1 MHMGEIIL
9 DVRDQRTS
17 FATARGML
25 AAVDGVSFT
34 LQRGRTLGVVGESG
48 SGKSVLSRSIMRLLP
63 GNAVVPGG
71 SRVILNGRD
80 LTRLSE
86 AELRR
91 LRGPEMAIVFQ
102 DPMTSLNPVL
112 SIGSQIMEVLMF
124 HLGMKKRAARAR
136 AIELLTAVGLPQPD
150 VRVDQYPH
158 QLSGGMRQRV
168 AIAIAIAC
176 EPDLLIA
183 DEPTTALDVTVQ
195 AEILDLLQRMVRE
208 RNMAM
213 ILITHD
219 MGVVAGRCDD
229 VAVMYAGRIVE
240 QAPVRDLFRNTR
252 MPYTAA
258 LLASIPKVT
267 DPPHRKLDAIDGRP
281 PDLIN
286 PPPGCPF
293 APRCKLA
300 DEDCDRGKPMLDG
313 PAGHLF
319 ACIRPLGQETA
330 A

>member
-1 MHMGEIIL
+1 MGEIIL

>member
-1 MHMGEIIL
+1 MGEIIL
-9 DVRDQRTS
+9 DVQNQRTAFS
-17 FATARGML
+17 TGRGL
-25 AAVDGVSFT
+25 LQAVDGVSFT
-34 LQRGRTLGVVGESG
+34 LERGKTLGVVGESG

-63 GNAVVPGG
+63 GTAVTGPG
-71 SRVILNGRD
+71 SKVVLNGKD
-80 LTRLSE
+80 LTSMTE
-86 AELRR
+86 KQLRR
-91 LRGPEMAIVFQ
+91 MRGPEVAIVFQ
-102 DPMTSLNPVL
+102 DPMTALNPVIT
-112 SIGSQIMEVLMF
+112 IGKQITEVLVF
-124 HLGMKKRAARAR
+124 HMKMSKRAARAK
-136 AIELLTAVGLPQPD
+136 AVDLLRAVGLPQPD
-150 VRVDQYPH
+150 IRVDQYPH

-219 MGVVAGRCDD
+219 MGVVAGRCDE

-240 QAPVRDLFRNTR
+240 KAPVTTLFRQTA

-258 LLASIPKVT
+258 LLASIPRVT
-267 DPPHRKLDAIDGRP
+267 DPPHRKLDAIEGRP

-293 APRCKLA
+293 APRCKFAEEACRRKVPEL
-300 DEDCDRGKPMLDG
+300 EG
-313 PAGHLF
+313 PPEHQW
-319 ACIRPLGQETA
+319 ACIKPLNTEVA

>member
-1 MHMGEIIL
+1 MGEIIL
-9 DVRDQRTS
+9 DVRNQRTA
-17 FATARGML
+17 FATGRGML
-25 AAVDGVSFT
+25 QAVDGVTFT
-34 LQRGRTLGVVGESG
+34 LERGRTLGVVGESG

-63 GNAVVPGG
+63 GNSVVDRT
-71 SRVILNGRD
+71 SQVILNGRD
-80 LTRLSE
+80 LTTMSE
-86 AELRR
+86 KDLRR

-112 SIGSQIMEVLMF
+112 TVGKQIMEVLIF
-124 HLGMKKRAARAR
+124 HMGMKKGPARER
-136 AIELLTAVGLPQPD
+136 AIELLRAVGLPQPD

-240 QAPVRDLFRNTR
+240 KAPVRELFSNTR
-252 MPYTAA
+252 MPYTGA
-258 LLASIPKVT
+258 LLSSIPRVT
-267 DPPHRKLDAIDGRP
+267 DPPHRKLDAIEGRP

-286 PPPGCPF
+286 PPPGCAF
-293 APRCKLA
+293 APRCKFA
-300 DEDCDRGKPMLDG
+300 DAACQVQPPELQGQG
-313 PAGHLF
+313 GHQF
-319 ACIRPLGQETA
+319 ACVKPLGQETA

>member
-1 MHMGEIIL
+1 MGEIIL
-9 DVRDQRTS
+9 DVQNQRTA
-17 FATARGML
+17 FATGRGL
-25 AAVDGVSFT
+25 LQAVDGVSFT
-34 LQRGRTLGVVGESG
+34 LERGRTLGVVGESG

-63 GNAVVPGG
+63 GTAVTGPG
-71 SRVILNGRD
+71 SRVILNGKD
-80 LTRLSE
+80 LTGMTES
-86 AELRR
+86 ELRR
-91 LRGPEMAIVFQ
+91 LRGPEVAIVFQ

-112 SIGSQIMEVLMF
+112 TIGKQIAEVLVF
-124 HLGMKKRAARAR
+124 HMGLSKRAARAKS
-136 AIELLTAVGLPQPD
+136 IELLKAVGLPQPD

-219 MGVVAGRCDD
+219 MGVVAGRCDE

-240 QAPVRDLFRNTR
+240 KAPVRDLFGNTR

-258 LLASIPKVT
+258 LLASIPRVT
-267 DPPHRKLDAIDGRP
+267 DPPHRKLDAIEGRP

-293 APRCKLA
+293 APRCRFA
-300 DEDCDRGKPMLDG
+300 SAECQQQV
-313 PAGHLF
+313 PALEGQGGHQY
-319 ACIRPLGQETA
+319 ACIKPLNTGVA

>member
-1 MHMGEIIL
+1 MGEIIL

-17 FATARGML
+17 FATGRGML
-25 AAVDGVSFT
+25 TAVDNVSFT
-34 LQRGRTLGVVGESG
+34 LERGKTLGVVGESG

-63 GNAVVPGG
+63 GNAVVPG
-71 SRVILNGRD
+71 SSKVILNGRD
-80 LTRLSE
+80 LTKLSE
-86 AELRR
+86 HELRR

-112 SIGSQIMEVLMF
+112 TIGKQIIEVLMF
-124 HLGMKKRAARAR
+124 HMGMKKGAAKAK
-136 AIELLTAVGLPQPD
+136 AVELLRAVGLPQPD
-150 VRVDQYPH
+150 VRVNQYPH

-240 QAPVRDLFRNTR
+240 QAPVRDLFHNTR

-258 LLASIPKVT
+258 LLSSIPKVT
-267 DPPHRKLDAIDGRP
+267 DPPHRKLDAIEGRP

-293 APRCKLA
+293 APRCKFA
-300 DEDCDRGKPMLDG
+300 DTACDAEKPALEG
-313 PAGHLF
+313 PARHQY
-319 ACIRPLGQETA
+319 ACIRPLGKEVA

>member
-1 MHMGEIIL
+1 MGEIIL
-9 DVRDQRTS
+9 DVRDQKTS
-17 FATARGML
+17 FATGRGML

-34 LQRGRTLGVVGESG
+34 LERGRTLGVVGESG

-63 GNAVVPGG
+63 GNAVVPGT
-71 SRVILNGRD
+71 SKVILNGRD
-80 LTRLSE
+80 LTRLGE
-86 AELRR
+86 GELRR

-102 DPMTSLNPVL
+102 DPMTSLNPVMTV
-112 SIGSQIMEVLMF
+112 GKQIMEVLTF
-124 HLGMKKRAARAR
+124 HMGMKKGPAKEKAV
-136 AIELLTAVGLPQPD
+136 ELLRAVGLPQPD
-150 VRVDQYPH
+150 VRVNQYPH

-219 MGVVAGRCDD
+219 MGVVAGRCDE

-258 LLASIPKVT
+258 LLSSIPKIT

-293 APRCKLA
+293 APRCTFA
-300 DEDCDRGKPMLDG
+300 APECDAGKPPLEG
-313 PAGHLF
+313 AARHLY
-319 ACIRPLGQETA
+319 ACVKPLGKEVA

>member
-1 MHMGEIIL
+1 MGDIIL
-9 DVRDQRTS
+9 DVRNQKTS
-17 FATARGML
+17 FITGRGM
-25 AAVDGVSFT
+25 AQAVNGVSFT
-34 LQRGRTLGVVGESG
+34 LERGKTLGVVGESG

-63 GNAVVPGG
+63 GTALVPGD
-71 SRVILNGRD
+71 SKVILNGRD
-80 LTRLSE
+80 LTKMTE
-86 AELRR
+86 TELRR
-91 LRGPEMAIVFQ
+91 LRGPEMSIIFQ

-112 SIGSQIMEVLMF
+112 SIGKQIMEVLTF
-124 HLGMKKRAARAR
+124 HMGMKKRAARER

-240 QAPVRDLFRNTR
+240 KAPVRELFHNTR

-258 LLASIPKVT
+258 LLSSIPKVT
-267 DPPHRKLDAIDGRP
+267 DPPHRKLAAIEGRP
-281 PDLIN
+281 PDIIN

-293 APRCKLA
+293 APRCKFA
-300 DEDCDRGKPMLDG
+300 DAACDAQVPMLEGDV
-313 PAGHLF
+313 HQW
-319 ACIRPLGQETA
+319 ACIKPLGEEVA

>member
-1 MHMGEIIL
+1 MGEIIL
-9 DVRDQRTS
+9 DVQNQRTA
-17 FATARGML
+17 FATARGSL
-25 AAVDGVSFT
+25 QAVDGVSFT
-34 LQRGRTLGVVGESG
+34 LERGKTLGIVGESG

-63 GNAVVPGG
+63 STAHTGKG
-71 SRVILNGRD
+71 SRVVLNGKD
-80 LTRLSE
+80 LMTMSE
-86 AELRR
+86 GELRR
-91 LRGPEMAIVFQ
+91 MRGPEMAIVFQ
-102 DPMTSLNPVL
+102 DPMTALNPTMT
-112 SIGSQIMEVLMF
+112 IGKQIMEVLMF
-124 HLGMKKRAARAR
+124 HLKMPKRQARAK
-136 AIELLTAVGLPQPD
+136 AVELLKAVGLPQPD

-195 AEILDLLQRMVRE
+195 AEILDLLKRMVRE

-219 MGVVAGRCDD
+219 MGVVAGQCDD

-240 QAPVRDLFRNTR
+240 KAPVRDLFRNTR

-258 LLASIPKVT
+258 LLSSIPRVT
-267 DPPHRKLDAIDGRP
+267 DPPHRKLDAIEGRP

-293 APRCKLA
+293 APRCRFAEAACREQVPPL
-300 DEDCDRGKPMLDG
+300 EG
-313 PAGHLF
+313 PGHHQW
-319 ACIRPLGQETA
+319 ACIKPLGEEVA

>member
-112 SIGSQIMEVLMF
+112 SIGRQIMEVLMF

-195 AEILDLLQRMVRE
+195 ADILDLLQRMVRE

-300 DEDCDRGKPMLDG
+300 DADCDQGKPMLDG

>member
-1 MHMGEIIL
+1 MGDIVLE
-9 DVRDQRTS
+9 VENQRTA
-17 FATARGML
+17 FATGRGL
-25 AAVDGVSFT
+25 LQAVDGVSFT
-34 LQRGRTLGVVGESG
+34 LERGKTLGVVGESG
-48 SGKSVLSRSIMRLLP
+48 SGKSVLSRSILRLLP
-63 GNAVVPGG
+63 GTAVTGPG
-71 SRVILNGRD
+71 SKVRLNGRD
-80 LTRLSE
+80 LMQMTE
-86 AELRR
+86 KELRR
-91 LRGPEMAIVFQ
+91 MRGPEMAIVFQ
-102 DPMTSLNPVL
+102 DPMTALNPVL
-112 SIGSQIMEVLMF
+112 TVGKQIAEVLIF
-124 HLGMKKRAARAR
+124 HMGMSKGDARKR
-136 AIELLTAVGLPQPD
+136 AIELLRAVGLPQPD
-150 VRVDQYPH
+150 IRVDQYPH

-229 VAVMYAGRIVE
+229 VAVMYAGKIVE
-240 QAPVRDLFRNTR
+240 KAPVAELFRHTA

-258 LLASIPKVT
+258 LLASIPRVT
-267 DPPHRKLDAIDGRP
+267 DPPHRKLDAIEGRP

-293 APRCKLA
+293 APRCRYA
-300 DEDCDRGKPMLDG
+300 EDACRRAVPELEGS
-313 PAGHLF
+313 ATHQW
-319 ACIRPLGQETA
+319 ACIKPLNREVA

>member
-1 MHMGEIIL
+1 MGEIIL
-9 DVRDQRTS
+9 DVRNQRTA
-17 FATARGML
+17 FATGRGL
-25 AAVDGVSFT
+25 LQAVDGVSFT
-34 LQRGRTLGVVGESG
+34 LERGKTLGVVGESG

-63 GNAVVPGG
+63 GTAVTGPG
-71 SRVILNGRD
+71 SKIVLNGKD
-80 LTRLSE
+80 LTAMNE
-86 AELRR
+86 KDLRA
-91 LRGPEMAIVFQ
+91 LRGPEVAIVFQ
-102 DPMTSLNPVL
+102 DPMTALNPTL
-112 SIGSQIMEVLMF
+112 SIGKQIMEVLIIHMN
-124 HLGMKKRAARAR
+124 MSKRDARAK
-136 AIELLTAVGLPQPD
+136 AVDLLKAVGLPQPD
-150 VRVDQYPH
+150 IRVDQYPH

-240 QAPVRDLFRNTR
+240 KAPVQELFSATR

-258 LLASIPKVT
+258 LLASTPRVT
-267 DPPHRKLDAIDGRP
+267 DPPHRKLDAIEGRP

-286 PPPGCPF
+286 PPPGCAF
-293 APRCKLA
+293 APRCRFA
-300 DEDCDRGKPMLDG
+300 DDACNRAVPTLEGEG
-313 PAGHLF
+313 NHQW
-319 ACIRPLGQETA
+319 ACIKPLKNEA
-330 A
+330 AA

>member
-1 MHMGEIIL
+1 MGEIIL
-9 DVRDQRTS
+9 DVRDQKTA
-17 FATARGML
+17 FFTARGM
-25 AAVDGVSFT
+25 AQAVDGVSFT
-34 LQRGRTLGVVGESG
+34 LERGKTLGVVGESG

-63 GNAVVPGG
+63 GNAVVPGE
-71 SRVILNGRD
+71 SKVILNGRD
-80 LTRLSE
+80 LTRMSE
-86 AELRR
+86 KELRR
-91 LRGPEMAIVFQ
+91 LRGPEMAIIFQ

-112 SIGSQIMEVLMF
+112 TIGKQIMEVLTF
-124 HLGMKKRAARAR
+124 HMGMKKRDARAK
-136 AIELLTAVGLPQPD
+136 AVDLLKAVGLPQPD

-219 MGVVAGRCDD
+219 MGVVAGRCDE

-240 QAPVRDLFRNTR
+240 KAPVRDLFHKTR

-258 LLASIPKVT
+258 LLSSIPKVT
-267 DPPHRKLDAIDGRP
+267 DPPHRKLDAIEGRP
-281 PDLIN
+281 PDIIN

-293 APRCKLA
+293 APRCKYA
-300 DEDCDRGKPMLDG
+300 EPACDAGKPALEG
-313 PAGHLF
+313 GANHQW
-319 ACIRPLGQETA
+319 ACIKPLGEEVA

>member
-1 MHMGEIIL
+1 MGEIIL
-9 DVRDQRTS
+9 DVRNQRTA

-25 AAVDGVSFT
+25 QAVDGVTFT
-34 LQRGRTLGVVGESG
+34 LERGRTLGIVGESG

-63 GNAVVPGG
+63 GNSVVDRT
-71 SRVILNGRD
+71 SQVILNGRD
-80 LTRLSE
+80 LTKMSE
-86 AELRR
+86 KDLRR

-112 SIGSQIMEVLMF
+112 TVGKQIMEVLIF
-124 HLGMKKRAARAR
+124 HMGMKKGPARER
-136 AIELLTAVGLPQPD
+136 AIELLRAVGLPQPD

-240 QAPVRDLFRNTR
+240 KAPVRELFSNTR
-252 MPYTAA
+252 MPYTGA
-258 LLASIPKVT
+258 LLSSIPRVT
-267 DPPHRKLDAIDGRP
+267 DPPHRKLDAIEGRP

-286 PPPGCPF
+286 PPPGCAF
-293 APRCKLA
+293 APRCKFA
-300 DEDCDRGKPMLDG
+300 DAACQAEQPVLQGQG
-313 PAGHLF
+313 GHQF
-319 ACIRPLGQETA
+319 ACVKPLGQETA

>member
-1 MHMGEIIL
+1 MGEIIL

-17 FATARGML
+17 FATGRGML
-25 AAVDGVSFT
+25 AAVDGVNFT
-34 LQRGRTLGVVGESG
+34 LERGKTLGVVGESG

-63 GNAVVPGG
+63 GNAVVPGT
-71 SRVILNGRD
+71 SKVILNGRD
-80 LTRLSE
+80 LTKLSE
-86 AELRR
+86 GELRR

-112 SIGSQIMEVLMF
+112 TIGKQIMEVLMF
-124 HLGMKKRAARAR
+124 HMGMKKAPAKAK
-136 AIELLTAVGLPQPD
+136 AIELLRAVGLPQPD

-240 QAPVRDLFRNTR
+240 QAPVRDLFHNTR

-258 LLASIPKVT
+258 LLSSIPKVT

-293 APRCKLA
+293 APRCKFA
-300 DEDCDRGKPMLDG
+300 DAACDQGKPSLDG
-313 PAGHLF
+313 AGRHLY
-319 ACIRPLGQETA
+319 ACVHPLGKEVA

>member
-1 MHMGEIIL
+1 MGEIIL

-240 QAPVRDLFRNTR
+240 QAPVRVLFRNTR

-300 DEDCDRGKPMLDG
+300 DADCDRGKPMLDG

>member
-1 MHMGEIIL
+1 MGEIIL
-9 DVRDQRTS
+9 DVRNQRTA

-25 AAVDGVSFT
+25 NAVDGVSFT
-34 LQRGRTLGVVGESG
+34 LERGKTLGVVGESG
-48 SGKSVLSRSIMRLLP
+48 SGKSVLSRSVMRLLP
-63 GNAVVPGG
+63 GNSVVP
-71 SRVILNGRD
+71 SDSKVILNGKD

-86 AELRR
+86 TELRR

-112 SIGSQIMEVLMF
+112 SIGKQIMEVLMF
-124 HLGMKKRAARAR
+124 HMGMKKGPAKEKAV
-136 AIELLTAVGLPQPD
+136 ELLRAVGLPQPD
-150 VRVDQYPH
+150 VRVNQYPH

-195 AEILDLLQRMVRE
+195 AEILDLLQRMVKE

-219 MGVVAGRCDD
+219 MGVVAGRCDE

-240 QAPVRDLFRNTR
+240 KAPVRELFHNTR

-258 LLASIPKVT
+258 LLSSIPKVT
-267 DPPHRKLDAIDGRP
+267 DPPHRKLDAIEGRP

-286 PPPGCPF
+286 PPQGCPF
-293 APRCKLA
+293 APRCKFA
-300 DEDCDRGKPMLDG
+300 G
-313 PAGHLF
+313 PECEEQVPPLEGPGAHQY
-319 ACIRPLGQETA
+319 ACVKPLGEEVA

>member
-1 MHMGEIIL
+1 MSLLRIEKLDLDIGKRPIL
-9 DVRDQRTS
+9 RDVS
-17 FATARGML
+17 L
-25 AAVDGVSFT
+25 SVDPGQIVGVI
-34 LQRGRTLGVVGESG
+34 GESG
-48 SGKSVLSRSIMRLLP
+48 SGKSMTAFTVMQLLPEGAVARGSVTLDGHDILTLSEPELCALRGNKVGMVFQEPMTALNPIRSIGDQVAETILIHERVSKTEALNRAREALARVELP
-63 GNAVVPGG
+63 EDRFP
-71 SRVILNGRD
+71 
-80 LTRLSE
+80 LTR
-86 AELRR
+86 
-91 LRGPEMAIVFQ
+91 
-102 DPMTSLNPVL
+102 
-112 SIGSQIMEVLMF
+112 
-124 HLGMKKRAARAR
+124 
-136 AIELLTAVGLPQPD
+136 
-150 VRVDQYPH
+150 YPH
-158 QLSGGMRQRV
+158 ELSGGQRQRV
-168 AIAIAIAC
+168 VIAMAIALR
-176 EPDLLIA
+176 PKLLIA

-300 DEDCDRGKPMLDG
+300 DADCDQGKPMLEG

>member
-1 MHMGEIIL
+1 MGEIIL
-9 DVRDQRTS
+9 DVQNQRTA
-17 FATARGML
+17 FATARGL
-25 AAVDGVSFT
+25 LQAVDGVSFT
-34 LQRGRTLGVVGESG
+34 LERGKTLGVVGESG

-63 GNAVVPGG
+63 GTAVTGPG
-71 SRVILNGRD
+71 SRVTLNGKE
-80 LTRLSE
+80 LTTMTE
-86 AELRR
+86 GELRR
-91 LRGPEMAIVFQ
+91 MRGPEMAIVFQ
-102 DPMTSLNPVL
+102 DPMTALNPTL
-112 SIGSQIMEVLMF
+112 TIGKQIAETLIF
-124 HLGMKKRAARAR
+124 HLGLSKKAARER
-136 AIELLTAVGLPQPD
+136 SVELLRAVGLPQPD
-150 VRVDQYPH
+150 VRVKQYPH

-240 QAPVRDLFRNTR
+240 KAPVAELFAHTR

-258 LLASIPKVT
+258 LLASIPRVT
-267 DPPHRKLDAIDGRP
+267 DPPHRKLDAIEGRP

-293 APRCKLA
+293 APRCKFAEEACNRQVPEL
-300 DEDCDRGKPMLDG
+300 EGSE
-313 PAGHLF
+313 GHQW
-319 ACIRPLGQETA
+319 ACIKPLPDDEA
-330 A
+330 AA

>member
-1 MHMGEIIL
+1 
-9 DVRDQRTS
+9 
-17 FATARGML
+17 
-25 AAVDGVSFT
+25 
-34 LQRGRTLGVVGESG
+34 
-48 SGKSVLSRSIMRLLP
+48 
-63 GNAVVPGG
+63 
-71 SRVILNGRD
+71 
-80 LTRLSE
+80 
-86 AELRR
+86 
-91 LRGPEMAIVFQ
+91 
-102 DPMTSLNPVL
+102 MTSLNPVL
-112 SIGSQIMEVLMF
+112 TIGKQIMEVLIF
-124 HLGMKKRAARAR
+124 HMGMKKGPAKEKAV
-136 AIELLTAVGLPQPD
+136 ELLRAVGLPQPD
-150 VRVDQYPH
+150 VRVNQYPH

-240 QAPVRDLFRNTR
+240 QAPVRDLFHNTR

-258 LLASIPKVT
+258 LLSSIPKVT
-267 DPPHRKLDAIDGRP
+267 DPPHRKLDAIEGRP

-293 APRCKLA
+293 APRCKFA
-300 DEDCDRGKPMLDG
+300 DAACDEGKPALEG
-313 PAGHLF
+313 SARHQY
-319 ACIRPLGQETA
+319 ACVRPLGKEVA

>member
-112 SIGSQIMEVLMF
+112 SIGRQIMEVLMF

-219 MGVVAGRCDD
+219 MGVVAGR
-229 VAVMYAGRIVE
+229 
-240 QAPVRDLFRNTR
+240 
-252 MPYTAA
+252 
-258 LLASIPKVT
+258 
-267 DPPHRKLDAIDGRP
+267 
-281 PDLIN
+281 
-286 PPPGCPF
+286 
-293 APRCKLA
+293 
-300 DEDCDRGKPMLDG
+300 
-313 PAGHLF
+313 
-319 ACIRPLGQETA
+319 
-330 A
+330 

>member
-1 MHMGEIIL
+1 MGEIIL
-9 DVRDQRTS
+9 DVRNQKTA
-17 FATARGML
+17 FVTARGM
-25 AAVDGVSFT
+25 AQAVDGVSFT
-34 LQRGRTLGVVGESG
+34 LERGRTLGVVGESG

-63 GNAVVPGG
+63 GNALVPPD
-71 SRVILNGRD
+71 SRVILNGKD
-80 LTRLSE
+80 LTRMTESQ
-86 AELRR
+86 LRR
-91 LRGPEMAIVFQ
+91 LRGPEVSIIFQ

-112 SIGSQIMEVLMF
+112 SIGKQIMEVLTF
-124 HLGMKKRAARAR
+124 HMGMSRRDARTRAV
-136 AIELLTAVGLPQPD
+136 ELLRAVGLPQPD

-195 AEILDLLQRMVRE
+195 AEILDLLGRMVKE
-208 RNMAM
+208 RDMAM

-219 MGVVAGRCDD
+219 MGVVAGRCDE

-240 QAPVRDLFRNTR
+240 KAPVRALFRETR

-258 LLASIPKVT
+258 LLSSIPRVT
-267 DPPHRKLDAIDGRP
+267 DPPHRKLDAIEGRP

-293 APRCKLA
+293 APRCKRAEAECAVQVPVLEGSA
-300 DEDCDRGKPMLDG
+300 D
-313 PAGHLF
+313 HQW
-319 ACIRPLGQETA
+319 ACIRPIGSEA
-330 A
+330 VA

>member
-1 MHMGEIIL
+1 MGDIIL
-9 DVRDQRTS
+9 DVRNQKTA
-17 FATARGML
+17 FVTARGM
-25 AAVDGVSFT
+25 AQAVDGVSFT
-34 LQRGRTLGVVGESG
+34 LERGRTLGVVGESG

-63 GNAVVPGG
+63 SNALVPAD

-80 LTRLSE
+80 LTRMTE
-86 AELRR
+86 TELRR
-91 LRGPEMAIVFQ
+91 LRGPEVAIIFQ

-112 SIGSQIMEVLMF
+112 TIGRQITEVLTF
-124 HLGMKKRAARAR
+124 HMGLKRRAARDR
-136 AIELLTAVGLPQPD
+136 AIELLRAVGLPQPD

-195 AEILDLLQRMVRE
+195 AEILDLLQRMVRD

-240 QAPVRDLFRNTR
+240 KAPVRDLFHHTR

-258 LLASIPKVT
+258 LLASIPKIT
-267 DPPHRKLDAIDGRP
+267 DPPHRKLDAIEGRP
-281 PDLIN
+281 PDIIN

-293 APRCKLA
+293 APRCLRADAGCDAEKPVLA
-300 DEDCDRGKPMLDG
+300 GTSR
-313 PAGHLF
+313 HQW
-319 ACIRPLGQETA
+319 ACLNPLGEEA
-330 A
+330 PA